1 MPYSWCGATFL
12 GADADVV
19 TWEFGMMEGSKYEEV
34 EDFFRH
40 VLSLPNSPAVLIMPS
55 AAHSQRFDIMQHYSR
70 AGFKQLW

>member
-1 MPYSWCGATFL
+1 
-12 GADADVV
+12 
-19 TWEFGMMEGSKYEEV
+19 MMEGSKYEEV